1 MNPPD
6 QFKAASKSA
15 EARLIRPHA
24 LGKWGEMHACNYWR
38 SLGASVLA
46 QNWRR
51 RRGELDLVVL
61 DQGELVACE
70 VKTRRSHQAGTPF
83 EAITPQKLCQ
93 LSTLFSIWRSLNPI
107 WPRPISWR
115 LDAIGITV
123 WPDQMEV
130 QHLRRVGL

>member
-46 QNWRR
+46 QNWRC

-83 EAITPQKLCQ
+83 EAITPQ
-93 LSTLFSIWRSLNPI
+93 
-107 WPRPISWR
+107 
-115 LDAIGITV
+115 
-123 WPDQMEV
+123 
-130 QHLRRVGL
+130 